1 MSTIRIETGIVRNAG
16 FAYFDQLGGREV
28 EDGLEIW
35 LRVMDPTTSEVR
47 LIKTL
52 ISSADDLVSVADL
65 WPGAA
70 WAEAEIRSDFRREF
84 RVAFRRAAGDLPGA
98 TVGVDTSSGVSAH
111 VEEPK

>member
-1 MSTIRIETGIVRNAG
+1 VSTFRIEMEIVHNAG
-16 FAYFDQLGGREV
+16 FTYFDQLGGREV

-70 WAEAEIRSDFRREF
+70 WAEAEIRSDFCRES
-84 RVAFRRAAGDLPGA
+84 RVAFRRAADDLPGE
-98 TVGVDTSSGVSAH
+98 TVGGYTSSGVPAH
-111 VEEPK
+111 AEEPK